1 LEQIFITIGKIGL
14 FIGGT
19 IAAGVLLMPKL
30 FSLVARLERYEL
42 TIMLALGMAFGL
54 AFLSYS
60 LGFSAATGAFL
71 AGVIIAGSK
80 FSEQISTMIS
90 PTREIFTAIF
100 FVTIGALMDLSL
112 ISAYWIP
119 VAVITIVTVL
129 GKLGGV
135 YAGARLFG
143 FDKTFALGIGLSM
156 AQLGEFSF
164 IVLKTG
170 QDLGV
175 ISHALFPII
184 GMAVA
189 LTTFIGPMLVKLGNR
204 IIAVYE

>member
-1 LEQIFITIGKIGL
+1 
-14 FIGGT
+14 
-19 IAAGVLLMPKL
+19 
-30 FSLVARLERYEL
+30 
-42 TIMLALGMAFGL
+42 
-54 AFLSYS
+54 
-60 LGFSAATGAFL
+60 
-71 AGVIIAGSK
+71 
-80 FSEQISTMIS
+80 
-90 PTREIFTAIF
+90 
-100 FVTIGALMDLSL
+100 MDLSL